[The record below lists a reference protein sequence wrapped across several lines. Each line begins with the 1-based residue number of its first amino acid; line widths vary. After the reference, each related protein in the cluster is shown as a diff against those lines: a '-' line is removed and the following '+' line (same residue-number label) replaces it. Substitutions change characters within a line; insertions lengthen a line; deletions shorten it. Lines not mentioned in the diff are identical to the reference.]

1 LENRKAATLQ
11 ADYVKENIHKDL
23 LDVYGTDSINMKKD
37 MDSISIGSTSTFLQI
52 VNNDIKGKYINKN
65 SDSNDMFVIGKW
77 IKSNVNGIPEG
88 AIIADPSFDCS
99 KNGQIRTLDIEIA
112 GQYNKEL
119 AKNGLVNIINQNT
132 NDPIVWEYL
141 TPTNPNHKMITTQG
155 LTGIKSIFMD
165 EGIDG
170 LATYEV
176 INPSYLLSDKDI
188 FLTND
193 IDLTGN
199 KVDNY
204 KIIVV
209 QGFNIYDAITTNHYQ
224 LIEDYQYKL
233 KTLTNNYTHE
243 MQMLIFEG
251 ISICAIVFIA
261 FFSVCKLQ
269 NILIDKQV

>member
-1 LENRKAATLQ
+1 
-11 ADYVKENIHKDL
+11 
-23 LDVYGTDSINMKKD
+23 
-37 MDSISIGSTSTFLQI
+37 
-52 VNNDIKGKYINKN
+52 
-65 SDSNDMFVIGKW
+65 MFVIGKW